1 MDTCSNLRLD
11 DSVVRFIASN
21 PRSIDFLPG
30 CYFLPYFFVCFRILP
45 CRFIWDYW
53 VAGREVHPRD
63 SLYHSNSNAGNS
75 LICIA
80 FLTCCIYSYPYFLFM
95 LSQYHSALAYII
107 SYFPHIQYPPSTR
120 SLPTWTKH
128 RHEDPPIPVPTFAP
142 AIETIYDLDAPLA
155 PTGHL
160 FHDVL
165 GDLPPDHII
174 SASISRRTPYGM
186 PYYVTRSGHI
196 LRPPI

>member
-1 MDTCSNLRLD
+1 
-11 DSVVRFIASN
+11 
-21 PRSIDFLPG
+21 
-30 CYFLPYFFVCFRILP
+30 
-45 CRFIWDYW
+45 
-53 VAGREVHPRD
+53 
-63 SLYHSNSNAGNS
+63 
-75 LICIA
+75 
-80 FLTCCIYSYPYFLFM
+80 M

-186 PYYVTRSGHI
+186 PYYVTGAAIFHDHQYSHPNISTTYSIASCCSTACTLGPRIPHG
-196 LRPPI
+196 